1 MSLARRPAPL
11 STLTAALSGLIVL
24 CSPSLASASPW
35 TLPQHDLSVS
45 TELSFASSRYEYL
58 SDGRYLRYP
67 LDGRFASSTLAL
79 GFRYGFT
86 DNFEMS
92 ARPTFKLVSYEAD
105 SLVASGG
112 PYDPESQ
119 LTLDQ
124 ARARALDFDETRL
137 GAGDMDIAA
146 RYNLHRGYIMVTP
159 EVSAKIPLGYQPPQE
174 TFVDTA
180 TLERGDDVTLGDGQ
194 IDITAALLVGAY
206 IPWTKT
212 FIRADAGYR
221 HRFGSPGDQFVASAK
236 AGQFL
241 TEHVILFVG
250 TRFVET
256 VTDGEVIGVTFND
269 PLEQDTE
276 TFDNTLTEQ
285 NPLTLDRSFVSIEG
299 GAIFKLANKVELQLS
314 FEEVVDGANYSD
326 LRSVNFGVVTN
337 FPGATSPK
345 QEAPQSEGKEVIEEV
360 IIEEVPADG
369 STTRTKTEDGVEV
382 IEEVIIE
389 EVPVDEDGNPIEE
402 EPDDPAPDEP
412 SEPDEPDEGGGGT
425 GEGASEEAA
434 TE

>member
-1 MSLARRPAPL
+1 MSLTRCSKPYPL
-11 STLTAALSGLIVL
+11 LAAALSGLIVL
-24 CSPSLASASPW
+24 CSSPLASASPW
-35 TLPQHDLSVS
+35 TLPQHDLSIS
-45 TELSFASSRYEYL
+45 TELGFASSRYEYL

-67 LDGRFASSTLAL
+67 LDGRFTSSTLAL

-92 ARPTFKLVSYEAD
+92 VKPTFKLVSYEAD

-112 PYDPESQ
+112 PYDPNSE
-119 LTLDQ
+119 LTLDE
-124 ARARALDFDETRL
+124 ARARTLDFDETRL

-159 EVSAKIPLGYQPPQE
+159 EVSAKIPLGYQPPRE

-194 IDITAALLVGAY
+194 IDITGALLLGAY

-241 TEHVILFVG
+241 SENVIIFAG

-256 VTDGEVIGVTFND
+256 VTDGDVIGLTFND
-269 PLEQDTE
+269 PLEQDAE

-285 NPLTLDRSFVSIEG
+285 NPLTLDRSFVSVEA
-299 GAIFKLANKVELQLS
+299 GAIVKLSKVELQLS

-337 FPGATSPK
+337 FPGATRQK
-345 QEAPQSEGKEVIEEV
+345 QENPENNEVIEEV

-369 STTRTKTEDGVEV
+369 ARKSTGEEDGVEV

-389 EVPVDEDGNPIEE
+389 EVPVDEDGNPIEDEPE
-402 EPDDPAPDEP
+402 EPTPDAPE
-412 SEPDEPDEGGGGT
+412 SPDEPDEGGGGT
-425 GEGASEEAA
+425 GEGASS
-434 TE
+434 